1 MATDRRLE
9 CLDLHITESFG
20 ESDNSVDFGDS
31 DDLILSLLRTVGA
44 GGQGGQWWVG
54 GLVCSYVWVV

>member
-31 DDLILSLLRTVGA
+31 DDLGLLRTVGA
-44 GGQGGQWWVG
+44 GGHLGSGGWVG
-54 GLVCSYVWVV
+54 